1 MNEETESQLS
11 EFMKKEGYIKKSDVI
26 EHEHKHEEPKHNHAT
41 RSFDKFCPDC
51 QEPNPDY
58 KEPEFFCTDCLK
70 PIGTKEDVEKAKV
83 CYNCGHDEVIHKDE
97 EDFKEV
103 SKKEG
108 D

>member
-1 MNEETESQLS
+1 MNEETENQLS

-58 KEPEFFCTDCLK
+58 KEPEYFCTDCLK

-83 CYNCGHDEVIHKDE
+83 CYKYT
-97 EDFKEV
+97 KPKTTK
-103 SKKEG
+103 KKEG
-108 D
+108 F